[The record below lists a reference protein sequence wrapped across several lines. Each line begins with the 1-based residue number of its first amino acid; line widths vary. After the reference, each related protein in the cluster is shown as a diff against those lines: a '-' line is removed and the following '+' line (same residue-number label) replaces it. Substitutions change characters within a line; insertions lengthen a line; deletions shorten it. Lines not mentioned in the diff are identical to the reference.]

1 MFIDIHGTP
10 IDKFKNSAK
19 IEWLNCLVWYDGPL
33 LSQVREINSDFL
45 FLAIDLEGNTTRWL
59 VVDYDES
66 QDKEILTSFG
76 QFMRAR
82 EKYWIV
88 DIDENDLYTTYS
100 VNRENIPEEYLP
112 TEDSVLNSVIL

>member
-1 MFIDIHGTP
+1 MFIHIHGNP

-45 FLAIDLEGNTTRWL
+45 FLAIDSEWNTARWL
-59 VVDYDES
+59 VIEYDES
-66 QDKEILTSFG
+66 QYKEILTSFG
-76 QFMRAR
+76 QFMRTR